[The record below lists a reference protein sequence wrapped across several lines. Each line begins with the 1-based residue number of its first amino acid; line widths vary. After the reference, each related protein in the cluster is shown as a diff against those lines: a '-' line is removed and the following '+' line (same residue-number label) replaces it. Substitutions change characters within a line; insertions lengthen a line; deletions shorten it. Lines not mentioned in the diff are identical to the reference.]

1 MCYRSGPSM
10 SVKIASQRRSLIE
23 KGHRVAH
30 PPTDRSAQSARREAS
45 VEAARSRRDGR
56 EAAVDLEVP
65 VDLPRRR
72 VAALDQLAP
81 RRAEPRAK
89 NRIEDEARGLALELV
104 LVPEEEAGDAL
115 LDQGAVALDVGG
127 EHGATERERL
137 ED

>member
-56 EAAVDLEVP
+56 EAAIDLEVP

-72 VAALDQLAP
+72 GATLDELAP
-81 RRAEPRAK
+81 RRAEPRAE
-89 NRIEDEARGLALELV
+89 NPIEGEARGPSLELGRV
-104 LVPEEEAGDAL
+104 
-115 LDQGAVALDVGG
+115 
-127 EHGATERERL
+127 
-137 ED
+137 

>member
-10 SVKIASQRRSLIE
+10 SVKIASQRKDRWIE

-72 VAALDQLAP
+72 VAALDERAP
-81 RRAEPRAK
+81 RRAEPRAEH
-89 NRIEDEARGLALELV
+89 RDEGEAAGR
-104 LVPEEEAGDAL
+104 PPEAGP
-115 LDQGAVALDVGG
+115 GG
-127 EHGATERERL
+127 
-137 ED
+137 